1 MIKLGTFPLVT
12 LLGAGLAAS
21 LLAPPLLIA
30 QGAGTRGRAA
40 GPPGADAITEDQLR
54 AHLSFIASDL
64 LEGRAT
70 GSRGLDVAGAFLA
83 SHLGRLG
90 LRPAGDNGT
99 FFQEIALTRRRLDVA
114 KTTLTIGKRTLTFG
128 DDFVP
133 GDAPGAAEGRVVYV
147 GNGTVIRSRGLDP
160 YKDLDVRGRIVVSH
174 SGLPTGV
181 SQDDLKG
188 PRGRDWERT
197 QDAARDRGA
206 AAVLFLPD
214 FGALVRWSA
223 NRDVRRSRASLTV
236 DAFDNNTAPA
246 LPSATL
252 SPLAI
257 SLLFSGQAMGP
268 QEIFERAVRREPA
281 PPFALSESAAVALT
295 VAADDERST
304 TRNIVAVLE
313 GRDPRLKDEYVALG
327 AHYDHLG
334 VAGTPNAQGDTIFN
348 GADDDGSGTVG
359 ILAVAEAMARH
370 PVRPRRSLIFVW
382 HTGEEQG
389 LWGARYFTEH
399 PTVPIDR
406 IVAQLNVDMIGRGR
420 EPGEARGGPLALTD
434 RDSIYVVG
442 SRRLSPAFGALVE
455 RTNRR
460 YLGLRYD
467 YSLDDPSDPAQIYQR
482 SDHYQYAR
490 QGIPIAFFFTGIHE
504 DYHGLDDEIDRIDFT
519 KMRRIV
525 QTIYATARAVAD
537 DPAMS
542 RRSADRTQP

>member
-1 MIKLGTFPLVT
+1 M
-12 LLGAGLAAS
+12 
-21 LLAPPLLIA
+21 
-30 QGAGTRGRAA
+30 
-40 GPPGADAITEDQLR
+40 
-54 AHLSFIASDL
+54 
-64 LEGRAT
+64 
-70 GSRGLDVAGAFLA
+70 
-83 SHLGRLG
+83 
-90 LRPAGDNGT
+90 
-99 FFQEIALTRRRLDVA
+99 
-114 KTTLTIGKRTLTFG
+114 
-128 DDFVP
+128 
-133 GDAPGAAEGRVVYV
+133 
-147 GNGTVIRSRGLDP
+147 
-160 YKDLDVRGRIVVSH
+160 SH

-188 PRGRDWERT
+188 PRGKDWERT

-214 FGALVRWSA
+214 FGALARWSA

-236 DAFDNNTAPA
+236 DAFDSDTAPA

-252 SPLAI
+252 SPLAV
-257 SLLFSGQAMGP
+257 SLLFSGQAIGP

-359 ILAVAEAMARH
+359 ILAVAEAMVRH